1 MPTGFGPLS
10 DDDIRP
16 DIDRAERVIQGMH
29 LADHRYAGF
38 LDASGIRTWIR
49 EGQHHRTR
57 MPLQRD
63 VEQSRILGN
72 GPGDKPGSDV
82 GSRDLCRFGF
92 EPDTVDVTATQ
103 QPEPSSRGY
112 R

>member
-29 LADHRYAGF
+29 LANQRYAGF

-49 EGQHHRTR
+49 EGQHHRAR
-57 MPLQRD
+57 MPLEHHI
-63 VEQSRILGN
+63 EQSRILRN
-72 GPGDKPGSDV
+72 SPGDEPSSDIR
-82 GSRDLCRFGF
+82 SSYLCRFGF
-92 EPDTVDVTATQ
+92 EPNAVDVTTAQ
-103 QPEPSSRGY
+103 
-112 R
+112 